1 MTRNIYK
8 LSYEGE
14 KLIQHYESCR
24 LTAYQDSVGIWTIGF
39 GNTFYED
46 GRPVTEG
53 DIIPQW
59 RADELFKRVVS
70 KFERAVNDL
79 GLNLKQNQFDALVSF
94 AWNEGIE
101 ALQQSILIR
110 KIRNTP
116 DDLIGIDD
124 EFLKWIY
131 AGGKKLRGLVARRR
145 SESLLY
151 RTGDLKFFN

>member
-1 MTRNIYK
+1 MK
-8 LSYEGE
+8 LGYEGE
-14 KLIQHYESCR
+14 VLIKHYESCR
-24 LTAYQDSVGIWTIGF
+24 LTAYQDSVGKWTIGF

-46 GRPVTEG
+46 GRPVKEG

-101 ALQQSILIR
+101 ALQQSTLIR
-110 KIRNTP
+110 KVRNTP

-145 SESLLY
+145 SESFLY